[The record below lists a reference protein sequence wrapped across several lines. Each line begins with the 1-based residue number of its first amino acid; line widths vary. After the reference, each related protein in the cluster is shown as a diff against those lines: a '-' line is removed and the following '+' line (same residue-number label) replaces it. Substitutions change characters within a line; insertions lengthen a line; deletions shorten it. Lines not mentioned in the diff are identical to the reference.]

1 MLLLPAASSDSPPR
15 SEGGSPG
22 PTSIEPLPSRALL
35 CQIQLPPTYGHSQ
48 VLRLQIR
55 SASPKRSAAL
65 QLPIFLACSP
75 TGSKPASSL
84 NSAAIWLTSCTA
96 AARSCAPGCA
106 ADAWCAKHLRRPSP
120 TCALHRTARQCTAT
134 RAGMTCGSGARSAHP
149 ARSSPPPPTAT
160 ATMMLPTR
168 SEGASCSLSHPLL
181 PV

>member
-1 MLLLPAASSDSPPR
+1 MWLLPTASSPSPPR
-15 SEGGSPG
+15 SEGSSPG

-55 SASPKRSAAL
+55 SASPKRSAVL
-65 QLPIFLACSP
+65 HLPIFLACPP
-75 TGSKPASSL
+75 TGSKPALFL
-84 NSAAIWLTSCTA
+84 NSAAICLTSCTA
-96 AARSCAPGCA
+96 AARSCAPCCA
-106 ADAWCAKHLRRPSP
+106 ADAWCAKHPRRPSP
-120 TCALHRTARQCTAT
+120 TCALHRTARQCTAAP
-134 RAGMTCGSGARSAHP
+134 AGMTCGSGARPAHP